1 MRATSSGTV
10 VLLRARRDVHVG
22 ARHARDLQRDRGPAA
37 RTP

>member
-22 ARHARDLQRDRGPAA
+22 ARYKAGALHARTR
-37 RTP
+37 